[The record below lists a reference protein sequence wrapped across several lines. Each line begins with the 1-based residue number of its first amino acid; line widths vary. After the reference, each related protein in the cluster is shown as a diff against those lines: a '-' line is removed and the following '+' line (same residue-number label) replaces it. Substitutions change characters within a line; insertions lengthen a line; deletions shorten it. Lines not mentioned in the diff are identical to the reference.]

1 MKDVELFND
10 HYQNWKRYLNC
21 KAQLIIADPP
31 YNLGNNAYASNPA
44 WYVDGD
50 NKNGENELAG
60 KEFFDTDKN
69 FKPAEFMHFCSQM
82 LVKEPKQG
90 LTEEELESGEYGNI
104 KDEKVG
110 VSVKEII
117 EKGHYRYANKHFDS
131 FGEAISYYS
140 NNRNYKIL
148 EQDKEKLLVGDV
160 FSGEIYEVKYY
171 TYEEYADGKYYPD
184 YTEETIN
191 EFRKGVEILKKARIY
206 AQRIDWLLSGDDGEE
221 SFHERLN
228 EELEQLKHNSDE

>member
-1 MKDVELFND
+1 MSGGHFD
-10 HYQNWKRYLNC
+10 Y
-21 KAQLIIADPP
+21 AQYGIDAIIDSIEQEIEEATKERPP
-31 YNLGNNAYASNPA
+31 
-44 WYVDGD
+44 
-50 NKNGENELAG
+50 
-60 KEFFDTDKN
+60 
-69 FKPAEFMHFCSQM
+69 
-82 LVKEPKQG
+82 LV
-90 LTEEELESGEYGNI
+90 T
-104 KDEKVG
+104 KVG